1 MTYGRIIECPN
12 CGSHDVEEQDRTWIT
27 ILMRCKECGHVW
39 EEYE

>member
-12 CGSHDVEEQDRTWIT
+12 CGSHDVEEIDKDFFFI
-27 ILMRCKECGHVW
+27 IMRCKGCGHVW